1 MPDTIKKRIGISL
14 CIIFGVSL
22 ITCLLQQIDSFPYI
36 NYLYLL
42 SDIIYIGPILYIAF
56 NRQSGSNTW
65 SKTGAGLYVALLLM
79 FASQQVAILEKGTPL
94 IEFGLLWWAI
104 ISSASSLF
112 LLMFYWGT
120 RIWLPIKIVITTNVI
135 PNIVNIIAYSKLI
148 HVVDSDYHTR
158 AEAIESYTSTVDIIS
173 ILTIIIYAVSLI
185 LTIVWLL
192 ERSKKVSAAKVNQ
205 QAIKEPNQ
213 ASKTEIIN
221 KIPHKV

>member
-1 MPDTIKKRIGISL
+1 MPDTIKKRIGICL
-14 CIIFGVSL
+14 CIIFGISL
-22 ITCLLQQIDSFPYI
+22 ITGLLQQIDSFTYI

-42 SDIIYIGPILYIAF
+42 SDIIYIGPILFIAF
-56 NRQSGSNTW
+56 NKQSGSNIW
-65 SKTGAGLYVALLLM
+65 SKTGGGLYVALLLM
-79 FASQQVAILEKGTPL
+79 FASEQVAILEKGTPL
-94 IEFGLLWWAI
+94 IEFGFLGWAI
-104 ISSASSLF
+104 SSSATSLF

-135 PNIVNIIAYSKLI
+135 PNIVNIIAYSKVI

-158 AEAIESYTSTVDIIS
+158 AEAVESYESTVDIIS

-192 ERSKKVSAAKVNQ
+192 ESSKKVSAAKVNQ

-213 ASKTEIIN
+213 ASKPEFIN
-221 KIPHKV
+221 KIPHK

>member
-1 MPDTIKKRIGISL
+1 MPDTIKKRIGICL
-14 CIIFGVSL
+14 CIIFGISL
-22 ITCLLQQIDSFPYI
+22 ITCLLQKISSFIYI

-42 SDIIYIGPILYIAF
+42 SDIIYIGPILFIAF
-56 NRQSGSNTW
+56 NKQSGSNIW
-65 SKTGAGLYVALLLM
+65 SKTGGGLYVALLLM
-79 FASQQVAILEKGTPL
+79 FASEQVAILEKGTPL
-94 IEFGLLWWAI
+94 IEWSFLGWAI
-104 ISSASSLF
+104 ISSATSLF

-135 PNIVNIIAYSKLI
+135 PNIVNIIAYSKVI

-158 AEAIESYTSTVDIIS
+158 AEAVESYESTVDIIS

-192 ERSKKVSAAKVNQ
+192 ESSKKVSAAKVNQ

-213 ASKTEIIN
+213 ASKPEFIN
-221 KIPHKV
+221 KIPHK

>member
-1 MPDTIKKRIGISL
+1 MPDTIKKRIGICL
-14 CIIFGVSL
+14 CIIFGISL
-22 ITCLLQQIDSFPYI
+22 ITCLLQKISSFTYI

-42 SDIIYIGPILYIAF
+42 SDIIYIGPILFIAF
-56 NRQSGSNTW
+56 NKQSGSNIW
-65 SKTGAGLYVALLLM
+65 SKTGGGLYVALLLM
-79 FASQQVAILEKGTPL
+79 FASEQVAILEKGTPL
-94 IEFGLLWWAI
+94 IEWSFLGWAI
-104 ISSASSLF
+104 ISSATSLF

-135 PNIVNIIAYSKLI
+135 PNIVNIIAYSKVI

-158 AEAIESYTSTVDIIS
+158 AEAVESYESTVDIIS

-192 ERSKKVSAAKVNQ
+192 ESSKKVSAAKVNQ

-213 ASKTEIIN
+213 ASKPEFIN
-221 KIPHKV
+221 KIPHK

>member
-1 MPDTIKKRIGISL
+1 MPDTIKKRIGICL
-14 CIIFGVSL
+14 CIIFGISL
-22 ITCLLQQIDSFPYI
+22 ITCLLQKISSFTYI

-42 SDIIYIGPILYIAF
+42 SDIIYIGPILFIAF
-56 NRQSGSNTW
+56 NKQSGSNIW
-65 SKTGAGLYVALLLM
+65 SKTGGGLYVALLLM
-79 FASQQVAILEKGTPL
+79 FASEQVAILEKGTPL
-94 IEFGLLWWAI
+94 IEFGFLGWAI
-104 ISSASSLF
+104 ISSATSLF

-135 PNIVNIIAYSKLI
+135 PNIVDIIAYSKVI

-158 AEAIESYTSTVDIIS
+158 AEAVESYESTVDIIS

-192 ERSKKVSAAKVNQ
+192 ESSKKVSAAKVNQ

-213 ASKTEIIN
+213 ASKPEFIN
-221 KIPHKV
+221 KIPHK

>member
-1 MPDTIKKRIGISL
+1 MPDTIKKRIGICL
-14 CIIFGVSL
+14 CIIFGISL
-22 ITCLLQQIDSFPYI
+22 ITCLLQKISSFTYI

-56 NRQSGSNTW
+56 NKQSGFNIW
-65 SKTGAGLYVALLLM
+65 SKTGGGLYVALLLM

-94 IEFGLLWWAI
+94 IEWSFLGWAI
-104 ISSASSLF
+104 ISSATSLF

-135 PNIVNIIAYSKLI
+135 PNIVNIIAYSKVI

-158 AEAIESYTSTVDIIS
+158 AEAVESYESTVDIIS

-192 ERSKKVSAAKVNQ
+192 ESSKKVSAAKVNQ

-213 ASKTEIIN
+213 ASKPEFIN
-221 KIPHKV
+221 KIPHK

>member
-1 MPDTIKKRIGISL
+1 MPDTIKKRIGICL
-14 CIIFGVSL
+14 CIIFGISL
-22 ITCLLQQIDSFPYI
+22 ITCLLQKISSFTYI

-42 SDIIYIGPILYIAF
+42 SDIIYIGPILFIAF
-56 NRQSGSNTW
+56 NKQSGSNIW
-65 SKTGAGLYVALLLM
+65 SKTGGGLYVALLLM
-79 FASQQVAILEKGTPL
+79 FASEQVAILEKGTPL
-94 IEFGLLWWAI
+94 IEFGFLGWAI
-104 ISSASSLF
+104 ISSATSLF

-135 PNIVNIIAYSKLI
+135 PNIVNIIAYSKVI

-158 AEAIESYTSTVDIIS
+158 AEAVESYTSTVDIIS

-192 ERSKKVSAAKVNQ
+192 ESSKKVSAAKVNQ

-213 ASKTEIIN
+213 ASKPEFIN
-221 KIPHKV
+221 KIPHK

>member
-1 MPDTIKKRIGISL
+1 MPDTIKKRIGICL
-14 CIIFGVSL
+14 CIIFGISL
-22 ITCLLQQIDSFPYI
+22 ITCLLQKISSFTYI

-56 NRQSGSNTW
+56 NKQSGSNIW
-65 SKTGAGLYVALLLM
+65 SKTGGGLYVALLLM
-79 FASQQVAILEKGTPL
+79 FASEQVAILEKGTPL
-94 IEFGLLWWAI
+94 IEFGFLGWAI
-104 ISSASSLF
+104 ISSATSLF

-135 PNIVNIIAYSKLI
+135 PNIVNIIAYSKVI

-158 AEAIESYTSTVDIIS
+158 AEAVESYESTVDIIS

-192 ERSKKVSAAKVNQ
+192 ESSKKVSAAKVNQ

-213 ASKTEIIN
+213 ASKPEFIN
-221 KIPHKV
+221 KIPHK

>member
-1 MPDTIKKRIGISL
+1 MPDTIKKRIGICL
-14 CIIFGVSL
+14 CIIFGISL
-22 ITCLLQQIDSFPYI
+22 ITCLLQKISSFTYI

-42 SDIIYIGPILYIAF
+42 SDIIYIGPILFIAF
-56 NRQSGSNTW
+56 NKQSGSNIW
-65 SKTGAGLYVALLLM
+65 SKTGGGLYVALLLM
-79 FASQQVAILEKGTPL
+79 FASEQVAILEKGTPL
-94 IEFGLLWWAI
+94 IEWSFLGWAI
-104 ISSASSLF
+104 ISSATSLF

-135 PNIVNIIAYSKLI
+135 PNIVNIIAYSKVI

-158 AEAIESYTSTVDIIS
+158 AEAVESYESTVDIIS

-192 ERSKKVSAAKVNQ
+192 GSSKKVSAAKVNQ

-213 ASKTEIIN
+213 ASKPEFIN
-221 KIPHKV
+221 KIPHK

>member
-1 MPDTIKKRIGISL
+1 MPDTIKKRIGICL
-14 CIIFGVSL
+14 CIIFGISL
-22 ITCLLQQIDSFPYI
+22 ISCLLQKISSFTYI

-56 NRQSGSNTW
+56 NKQSGSNIW
-65 SKTGAGLYVALLLM
+65 SKTGGGLYVALLLM
-79 FASQQVAILEKGTPL
+79 FASEQVAILEKGTPL
-94 IEFGLLWWAI
+94 IEFGFLWWAI

-135 PNIVNIIAYSKLI
+135 PNIVNIIAYSKVI
-148 HVVDSDYHTR
+148 HVVDSDYHIR
-158 AEAIESYTSTVDIIS
+158 AEAVESYESTVDIIS

-192 ERSKKVSAAKVNQ
+192 ESSKKVSAAKVNQ
-205 QAIKEPNQ
+205 QAIKEPHQ
-213 ASKTEIIN
+213 ASKPEFIN
-221 KIPHKV
+221 KIPHK

>member
-1 MPDTIKKRIGISL
+1 MPDTIKKRIGICL
-14 CIIFGVSL
+14 CIIFGISL
-22 ITCLLQQIDSFPYI
+22 ITCLLQKISSFTYI

-42 SDIIYIGPILYIAF
+42 SDIIYIGPILFIAF
-56 NRQSGSNTW
+56 NKQSGSNIW
-65 SKTGAGLYVALLLM
+65 SKTGGGLYVALLLM
-79 FASQQVAILEKGTPL
+79 FASEQVAILEKGTPL
-94 IEFGLLWWAI
+94 IEFGFLGWTI
-104 ISSASSLF
+104 ISSATSLF

-135 PNIVNIIAYSKLI
+135 PNIVNIIAYSKVI

-158 AEAIESYTSTVDIIS
+158 AEAVESYTSTVDIIS

-192 ERSKKVSAAKVNQ
+192 ESSKKVSAAKVNQ

-213 ASKTEIIN
+213 ASKPEFIN
-221 KIPHKV
+221 KIPHK

>member
-1 MPDTIKKRIGISL
+1 MPDTIKKRIGICL
-14 CIIFGVSL
+14 CIIFGISL
-22 ITCLLQQIDSFPYI
+22 ITCLLQKISSFTYI

-56 NRQSGSNTW
+56 NKQSGSNIW
-65 SKTGAGLYVALLLM
+65 SKTGGGLYVALLLM

-94 IEFGLLWWAI
+94 IEWSFLGWAI
-104 ISSASSLF
+104 ISSATSLF

-135 PNIVNIIAYSKLI
+135 PNIVNIIAYSKVI

-158 AEAIESYTSTVDIIS
+158 AEAVESYESTVDIIS

-192 ERSKKVSAAKVNQ
+192 ESSKKVSAAKVNQ

-213 ASKTEIIN
+213 ASKPEFIN
-221 KIPHKV
+221 KIPHK

>member
-1 MPDTIKKRIGISL
+1 MPDTIKKRIGICL
-14 CIIFGVSL
+14 CIIFGISL
-22 ITCLLQQIDSFPYI
+22 ITCLLQKISSFTYI

-56 NRQSGSNTW
+56 NKQSGSNIW
-65 SKTGAGLYVALLLM
+65 SKTGGGLYVALLLM
-79 FASQQVAILEKGTPL
+79 FASEQVAILEKGTPL
-94 IEFGLLWWAI
+94 IEFGFLGWAI
-104 ISSASSLF
+104 ISSATSLF

-135 PNIVNIIAYSKLI
+135 PNIVNIIAYSKVI

-158 AEAIESYTSTVDIIS
+158 AEAVESYESTVDIIS
-173 ILTIIIYAVSLI
+173 ILTIIIYTVSLI

-192 ERSKKVSAAKVNQ
+192 ESSKKVSAAKVNQ

-213 ASKTEIIN
+213 ASKPEFIN
-221 KIPHKV
+221 KIPHK

>member
-1 MPDTIKKRIGISL
+1 MPDTIKKRIGICL
-14 CIIFGVSL
+14 CIIFGISL
-22 ITCLLQQIDSFPYI
+22 ITCLLQKISSFTYI

-42 SDIIYIGPILYIAF
+42 SDIIYIGPILFIAF
-56 NRQSGSNTW
+56 NKQSGSNIW
-65 SKTGAGLYVALLLM
+65 SKTGGGLYVALLLM
-79 FASQQVAILEKGTPL
+79 FASEQVAILEKGTPL
-94 IEFGLLWWAI
+94 IEFGFLGWAI
-104 ISSASSLF
+104 ISSATSLF

-135 PNIVNIIAYSKLI
+135 PNIVNIIAYSKVI

-158 AEAIESYTSTVDIIS
+158 AEAVESYESTVDIIS

-192 ERSKKVSAAKVNQ
+192 ESSKKVSAAKVNQ

-213 ASKTEIIN
+213 ASKPEFIN
-221 KIPHKV
+221 KIPHK

>member
-1 MPDTIKKRIGISL
+1 MPDTIKKRIGICL
-14 CIIFGVSL
+14 CIIFGISL
-22 ITCLLQQIDSFPYI
+22 ITCLLQKISSFTYI

-42 SDIIYIGPILYIAF
+42 SDIIYIGPILFIAF
-56 NRQSGSNTW
+56 NKQSGSNIW
-65 SKTGAGLYVALLLM
+65 SKTGGGLYVALLLM
-79 FASQQVAILEKGTPL
+79 FASEQVAILEKGTPL
-94 IEFGLLWWAI
+94 IEFGFLGWAI
-104 ISSASSLF
+104 ISSATSLF

-135 PNIVNIIAYSKLI
+135 PNIVNIIAYSKVI

-158 AEAIESYTSTVDIIS
+158 AEAVESYESTVDIIS

-205 QAIKEPNQ
+205 QTIKEPDQ
-213 ASKTEIIN
+213 ASKPEFIN
-221 KIPHKV
+221 KIPHK

>member
-1 MPDTIKKRIGISL
+1 MPDTIKKRIGICL
-14 CIIFGVSL
+14 CIIFGISL
-22 ITCLLQQIDSFPYI
+22 ITCLLQKISSFTYI

-42 SDIIYIGPILYIAF
+42 SDIIYIGPILFIAF
-56 NRQSGSNTW
+56 NKQSGSNIW
-65 SKTGAGLYVALLLM
+65 SKTGGGLYVALLLM
-79 FASQQVAILEKGTPL
+79 FASEQVAILEKGTPL
-94 IEFGLLWWAI
+94 IEFGFLGWAI
-104 ISSASSLF
+104 ISSATSLF

-135 PNIVNIIAYSKLI
+135 PNIVNIIAYSKVI

-158 AEAIESYTSTVDIIS
+158 AEAVESYESTVDIIS

-192 ERSKKVSAAKVNQ
+192 ERSKKLSTPAKVNQ

-213 ASKTEIIN
+213 ASKPEFIN
-221 KIPHKV
+221 KIPHK

>member
-1 MPDTIKKRIGISL
+1 MPDTIKKRIGICL
-14 CIIFGVSL
+14 CIIFGISL
-22 ITCLLQQIDSFPYI
+22 ITCLLQKISSFTYI

-42 SDIIYIGPILYIAF
+42 SDIIYIGPILFIAF
-56 NRQSGSNTW
+56 NKQSGSNIW
-65 SKTGAGLYVALLLM
+65 SKTGGGLYVALLLLM
-79 FASQQVAILEKGTPL
+79 FASEQVAILEKGTPL
-94 IEFGLLWWAI
+94 IEFGFLGWAI
-104 ISSASSLF
+104 ISSATSLF

-135 PNIVNIIAYSKLI
+135 PNIVNIIAYSKVI

-158 AEAIESYTSTVDIIS
+158 AEAVESYESTVDIIS

-192 ERSKKVSAAKVNQ
+192 ESSKKVSAAKVNQ

-213 ASKTEIIN
+213 ASKPEFIN
-221 KIPHKV
+221 KIPHK

>member
-1 MPDTIKKRIGISL
+1 MPDTIKKRIGICL
-14 CIIFGVSL
+14 CIIFGISL
-22 ITCLLQQIDSFPYI
+22 ITCLLQQIDSFTYI

-42 SDIIYIGPILYIAF
+42 SDIIYIGPILFIAF
-56 NRQSGSNTW
+56 NKQSGSNIW
-65 SKTGAGLYVALLLM
+65 SKTGGGLYVALLLM
-79 FASQQVAILEKGTPL
+79 FASEQVAILEKGTPL
-94 IEFGLLWWAI
+94 IEWSFLGWAI
-104 ISSASSLF
+104 ISSATSLF

-135 PNIVNIIAYSKLI
+135 PNIVNIIAYSKVI

-158 AEAIESYTSTVDIIS
+158 AEAVESYESTVDIIS

-192 ERSKKVSAAKVNQ
+192 ESSKKVSAAKVNQ

-213 ASKTEIIN
+213 ASKPEFIN
-221 KIPHKV
+221 KIPHK

>member
-1 MPDTIKKRIGISL
+1 MPDTIKKRIGICL
-14 CIIFGVSL
+14 CIIFGISL
-22 ITCLLQQIDSFPYI
+22 ITCLLQKISSFTYI

-42 SDIIYIGPILYIAF
+42 SDIIYIGPILFIAF
-56 NRQSGSNTW
+56 NKQSGSNIW
-65 SKTGAGLYVALLLM
+65 SKTGGGLYVALLLM
-79 FASQQVAILEKGTPL
+79 FASEQVAILEKGTPL
-94 IEFGLLWWAI
+94 IEFGFLGWAI
-104 ISSASSLF
+104 ISSATSLF

-135 PNIVNIIAYSKLI
+135 PNIVNIIAYSKVI

-158 AEAIESYTSTVDIIS
+158 AEAVESYESTVDIIS

-192 ERSKKVSAAKVNQ
+192 GSSKKVSAAKVNQ

-213 ASKTEIIN
+213 ASKPEFIN
-221 KIPHKV
+221 KIPHK

>member
-14 CIIFGVSL
+14 CIIFGISL
-22 ITCLLQQIDSFPYI
+22 IICLLQQINSFTYI

-42 SDIIYIGPILYIAF
+42 SDIIYIAPILYIAF
-56 NRQSGSNTW
+56 NKQSGSNVW
-65 SKTGAGLYVALLLM
+65 SKTGGGLYVALLLM

-120 RIWLPIKIVITTNVI
+120 RIWLPIKIVITTNII

-148 HVVDSDYHTR
+148 HAQGSDYQIWE
-158 AEAIESYTSTVDIIS
+158 EAIESYTSTVDLIG
-173 ILTIIIYAVSLI
+173 ILNTIIYAISLI
-185 LTIVWLL
+185 LAIVWLL
-192 ERSKKVSAAKVNQ
+192 DRSKKGSTPANVSQ

-213 ASKTEIIN
+213 VNKPELIN
-221 KIPHKV
+221 KIPHK

>member
-1 MPDTIKKRIGISL
+1 MPDTIKKRIGICL
-14 CIIFGVSL
+14 CIIFGISL
-22 ITCLLQQIDSFPYI
+22 ITCLLQKISSFTYI

-42 SDIIYIGPILYIAF
+42 SDIIYIGPILFIAF
-56 NRQSGSNTW
+56 NKQSGSNIW
-65 SKTGAGLYVALLLM
+65 SKTGGGLYVALLLM
-79 FASQQVAILEKGTPL
+79 FASEQVAILEKGTPL
-94 IEFGLLWWAI
+94 IEFGFLGWAI
-104 ISSASSLF
+104 ISSATSLF

-135 PNIVNIIAYSKLI
+135 PNIVNIIAYSKVI

-158 AEAIESYTSTVDIIS
+158 AKAVESYTSTVDIIS

-192 ERSKKVSAAKVNQ
+192 ESSKKVSAAKVNQ

-213 ASKTEIIN
+213 ASKPEFIN
-221 KIPHKV
+221 KIPHK

>member
-1 MPDTIKKRIGISL
+1 MPDTIKKRIGICL
-14 CIIFGVSL
+14 CIIFGISL
-22 ITCLLQQIDSFPYI
+22 ITCLLQKISSFTYI

-42 SDIIYIGPILYIAF
+42 SDIIYIGPILFIAF
-56 NRQSGSNTW
+56 NKQSGSNIW
-65 SKTGAGLYVALLLM
+65 SKTGGGLYVALLLM
-79 FASQQVAILEKGTPL
+79 FASEQVAILEKGTPL
-94 IEFGLLWWAI
+94 IEFGFLGWAI

-135 PNIVNIIAYSKLI
+135 PNIVNIIAYSKVI

-158 AEAIESYTSTVDIIS
+158 AEAVESYESTVDIIS

-192 ERSKKVSAAKVNQ
+192 ESSKKVSAAKVNQ

-213 ASKTEIIN
+213 ASKPEFIN
-221 KIPHKV
+221 KIPHK

>member
-1 MPDTIKKRIGISL
+1 MPDTIKKRIGICL
-14 CIIFGVSL
+14 CIIFGISL
-22 ITCLLQQIDSFPYI
+22 ITCLLQKISSFTYI

-42 SDIIYIGPILYIAF
+42 SDIIYIGPILFIAF
-56 NRQSGSNTW
+56 NKQSGSNIW
-65 SKTGAGLYVALLLM
+65 SKTGGGLYVALLLM
-79 FASQQVAILEKGTPL
+79 FASEQVAILEKGTPL
-94 IEFGLLWWAI
+94 IEFGFLGWAI
-104 ISSASSLF
+104 ISSATSLF

-135 PNIVNIIAYSKLI
+135 PIIVNIIAYSKVI

-158 AEAIESYTSTVDIIS
+158 AEAVESYESTVDIIS

-192 ERSKKVSAAKVNQ
+192 ERSKKVSTPAKVNQ

-213 ASKTEIIN
+213 ASKPEFIN
-221 KIPHKV
+221 KIPHK

>member
-1 MPDTIKKRIGISL
+1 MPDTIKKRIGICL

-22 ITCLLQQIDSFPYI
+22 ITCLLQQIDSFTYI

-42 SDIIYIGPILYIAF
+42 SDIIYIGPILFIAF
-56 NRQSGSNTW
+56 NRQSGSNVW
-65 SKTGAGLYVALLLM
+65 SKTGAGLYVAFLLIS
-79 FASQQVAILEKGTPL
+79 AADRAVIIDKGTNL
-94 IEFGLLWWAI
+94 IEWSFLWWAI
-104 ISSASSLF
+104 ISSASSLL

-135 PNIVNIIAYSKLI
+135 PNIVNIIAYSKVI

-158 AEAIESYTSTVDIIS
+158 AEAVESYTSTVDVTNT
-173 ILTIIIYAVSLI
+173 LAMVIYAVSLI

-205 QAIKEPNQ
+205 QTIKEPNQ
-213 ASKTEIIN
+213 ASKSEIIN
-221 KIPHKV
+221 KIPHK

>member
-1 MPDTIKKRIGISL
+1 MPDTIKKRIGICL
-14 CIIFGVSL
+14 CTIFGISL
-22 ITCLLQQIDSFPYI
+22 ITCLLQKISSFTYI

-42 SDIIYIGPILYIAF
+42 SDIIYICPILFIAF
-56 NRQSGSNTW
+56 NKQSGSNIW
-65 SKTGAGLYVALLLM
+65 SKTGGGLYVALLLM
-79 FASQQVAILEKGTPL
+79 FASEQVAILEKGTPL
-94 IEFGLLWWAI
+94 IEFGFLGWAI
-104 ISSASSLF
+104 ISSATSLF

-135 PNIVNIIAYSKLI
+135 PNIVNIIAYSKVI

-158 AEAIESYTSTVDIIS
+158 AEAVESYESTVDIIS

-192 ERSKKVSAAKVNQ
+192 ESSKKVSAAKVNQ

-213 ASKTEIIN
+213 ASKPEFIN
-221 KIPHKV
+221 KIPHK

>member
-1 MPDTIKKRIGISL
+1 MHNIRHFTDYLPIAKIS
-14 CIIFGVSL
+14 
-22 ITCLLQQIDSFPYI
+22 SFTYI

-42 SDIIYIGPILYIAF
+42 SDIIYIGPILFIAF
-56 NRQSGSNTW
+56 NKQSGPNIW
-65 SKTGAGLYVALLLM
+65 SKTGGGLYVALLLM
-79 FASQQVAILEKGTPL
+79 FASEQVAILEKGTPL
-94 IEFGLLWWAI
+94 IEFGFLGWAI
-104 ISSASSLF
+104 ISSATSLF

-135 PNIVNIIAYSKLI
+135 PNIVNIIAYSKVI

-158 AEAIESYTSTVDIIS
+158 AEAVESYESTVDIIS

-192 ERSKKVSAAKVNQ
+192 ERSKKVSTPAKVNQ

-213 ASKTEIIN
+213 ASKPEFIN
-221 KIPHKV
+221 KIPHK

>member
-1 MPDTIKKRIGISL
+1 MPDTIKKRIGICL
-14 CIIFGVSL
+14 CIIFGISL
-22 ITCLLQQIDSFPYI
+22 ITCLLQKISSFTYI

-56 NRQSGSNTW
+56 NKQSGSNIW
-65 SKTGAGLYVALLLM
+65 SKTGGGLYVALLLM
-79 FASQQVAILEKGTPL
+79 FASEQVAILEKGTPL
-94 IEFGLLWWAI
+94 IEFGFLGWAI
-104 ISSASSLF
+104 ISSATSLF

-135 PNIVNIIAYSKLI
+135 PNIVNIIAYSKVI

-158 AEAIESYTSTVDIIS
+158 AEAVESYESTVDIIS

-192 ERSKKVSAAKVNQ
+192 ESSKKVSTAKVNQ

-213 ASKTEIIN
+213 ASKPEFIN
-221 KIPHKV
+221 KIPHK